1 VEAVEASEDAGDC
14 RRHAAGFQAL
24 PGHREGG
31 MATKAPAEEQE
42 TVGAMLL
49 VSKPCL
55 VPVKAA
61 WPCTQETVGTMLP
74 PRLCSVVIV
83 VI

>member
-1 VEAVEASEDAGDC
+1 VAVGGGLDCHPGAGAGDE
-14 RRHAAGFQAL
+14 AAMKWRQWR
-24 PGHREGG
+24 PPR
-31 MATKAPAEEQE
+31 TQK

-49 VSKPCL
+49 VFKPCL